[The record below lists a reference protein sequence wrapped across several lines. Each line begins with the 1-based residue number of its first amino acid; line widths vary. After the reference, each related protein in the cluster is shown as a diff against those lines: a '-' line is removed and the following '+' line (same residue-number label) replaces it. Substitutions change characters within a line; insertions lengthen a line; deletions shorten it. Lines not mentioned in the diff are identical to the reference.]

1 MTLWPGQLSNKGTSD
16 LAQCSAFYR
25 FPTAFITIEKN
36 AIILL
41 AIMIVKSRMVQETI
55 YDYWVLG
62 WQLTGPRNLA
72 QVVTRLT
79 TRNGPDLNL
88 GPVTVNRKVIPS
100 HATKTCRGST
110 STAALILN
118 LCARLFNFTPRPP
131 CPTNYPDKLFTVSF
145 RHQANVEI
153 LYIQRPL
160 PFRSLNSSFGIE
172 TTLRNGLGFESP
184 QGQDPKRTDC
194 LWDPPSCFCGG

>member
-1 MTLWPGQLSNKGTSD
+1 
-16 LAQCSAFYR
+16 
-25 FPTAFITIEKN
+25 
-36 AIILL
+36 LL
-41 AIMIVKSRMVQETI
+41 AIMIVKSRMVEETI

-72 QVVTRLT
+72 QAVTSLT

-88 GPVTVNRKVIPS
+88 GPVIVNRKVVPS

-118 LCARLFNFTPRPP
+118 LCARLVNFTPRPP
-131 CPTNYPDKLFTVSF
+131 YPTNYPDKLFTVSF
-145 RHQANVEI
+145 RRQANVEI

-160 PFRSLNSSFGIE
+160 PFRSLNSSVGIE
-172 TTLRNGLGFESP
+172 TKLRNVWSRVRVPAGAGSKTYRLSLGPTQLFLRGLEWPRREADHFRLVPRLSMSGAV
-184 QGQDPKRTDC
+184 
-194 LWDPPSCFCGG
+194 PPLTPYTRGI